1 MLPGWVNVEFY
12 FQQHCAPET
21 NLRTGCGLNELVVK
35 YHQSLDGIGEI
46 PWAHLRTDC
55 GAWSVGLKVVGGA
68 GPEGS
73 GLISPESCHDV
84 CQWEGV
90 KTLKGRR

>member
-46 PWAHLRTDC
+46 PWAHL
-55 GAWSVGLKVVGGA
+55 
-68 GPEGS
+68 
-73 GLISPESCHDV
+73 
-84 CQWEGV
+84 
-90 KTLKGRR
+90 